1 MYKAGN
7 EWQQFSDVF
16 TTPFIYM
23 MSYSCSTSWL
33 EFNIALR
40 RVVRV
45 VMQGAF
51 KSIQKS
57 MTKIKFYRDC
67 LLLSVPARVYLLSAG
82 YLTSAEL
89 AVRLRNSMKI

>member
-7 EWQQFSDVF
+7 QWQQFSDVF

-23 MSYSCSTSWL
+23 MAYSCSTSWL

-40 RVVRV
+40 RVVGV

-51 KSIQKS
+51 KSIQK
-57 MTKIKFYRDC
+57 TDDQNKI
-67 LLLSVPARVYLLSAG
+67 LQ
-82 YLTSAEL
+82 
-89 AVRLRNSMKI
+89 RLFIT